1 MAFYLGE
8 VSEKQTQMEPSPF
21 RIFHLITSWN
31 HIGDLGIV
39 SSLCNDW
46 HEESIWSLFVHI
58 CPTE

>member
-1 MAFYLGE
+1 MAFYLAE
-8 VSEKQTQMEPSPF
+8 VSEKQTQMEPSTF
-21 RIFHLITSWN
+21 SIFYLITSWN

-46 HEESIWSLFVHI
+46 HEESIRSLFVHI